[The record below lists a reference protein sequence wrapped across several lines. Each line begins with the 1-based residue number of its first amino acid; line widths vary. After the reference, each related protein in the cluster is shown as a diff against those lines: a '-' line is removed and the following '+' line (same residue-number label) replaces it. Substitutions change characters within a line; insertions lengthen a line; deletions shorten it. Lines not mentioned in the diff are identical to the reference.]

1 MNKDVIYIEPEDDI
15 TDILEKVKKSKNKI
29 VALVPPKK
37 AGVLRSAVN
46 VKLIAKTAMRSNK
59 TAVLISSDDSLMKL
73 AMAANIPVAKTLQ
86 SKPQLPKDFSHP
98 ELGEEP
104 SNVIEAKRPEPKPEK
119 KEAEEIV
126 VKKGEKVAEKAD
138 GEMRPPFKVA
148 KDDGSNKTESKKDE
162 DTLELSSEDI
172 KEKKDVRSAKK
183 ALPTKVPNFKKYLKW
198 IILAGVLLVG
208 LIIFLIWA
216 LVIAPHADISVK
228 IKTSETNFAEKVTF
242 VTSEESANA
251 EEGIFYAEQKTV
263 DKKVETEFEATG
275 ELDKGQKATGTIQVT
290 IPSGTRTTQANIK
303 SGAAIGSG
311 YVFTYGEI
319 AFKAVEG
326 GSIVYD
332 LDDLGEVVCTGNS
345 NCTTKTA
352 KTISVKVEAAE
363 NGDKYNIAASSNWKF
378 TSQTWYTSSAT
389 ISGSEMTGGSS
400 EIVKTVSKDDIEK
413 AKTSIT
419 MPSDDQI
426 REELAGQF
434 DSDYLIIKSS
444 LTATEAKY
452 TSDPDLEGEVKGDK
466 KPKLTLERSY
476 SVYAVKRADVNAFIA
491 KKASESIGDDTQTI
505 YSTGVSGFEKKL
517 TSNSDTSAKAEK
529 DTVFFDSYKNADGEI
544 TAKLKSV
551 VLTAP
556 EVTEEKILEIAL
568 GNKKYDV
575 SRSLKST
582 KGVAEANVVTK
593 PFSKVPNDPNKV
605 TITIELV
612 K

>member
-15 TDILEKVKKSKNKI
+15 TDILEKIKKTKNKI

-46 VKLIAKTAMRSNK
+46 IKLIAKTAARSNK
-59 TAVLISSDDSLMKL
+59 TTVLISSDESLMKL

-86 SKPQLPKDFSHP
+86 SKPQIPKDFSR
-98 ELGEEP
+98 LDMGEEP
-104 SNVIEAKRPEPKPEK
+104 SDVIEAKKPEK
-119 KEAEEIV
+119 KDEETAA
-126 VKKGEKVAEKAD
+126 KNSEKLAEKAD
-138 GEMRPPFKVA
+138 DEVRPPFKTA
-148 KDDGSNKTESKKDE
+148 KEDDSKKSNPKENDGV
-162 DTLELSSEDI
+162 LELDSEDLE
-172 KEKKDVRSAKK
+172 EKKSVRGAKK
-183 ALPTKVPNFKKYLKW
+183 ALPTKVPNFKKYLKF
-198 IILAGVLLVG
+198 IIAGGVLLVG
-208 LIIFLIWA
+208 VIIFIIWTQVSA
-216 LVIAPHADISVK
+216 HADINVK

-242 VTSEESANA
+242 VTGKESANP
-251 EEGIFYAEQKTV
+251 EEGIFYVEQKTV

-290 IPSGTRTTQANIK
+290 IPAETQTTQANIR
-303 SGAAIGSG
+303 SGASIGSG
-311 YVFTYGEI
+311 YIFTFGEI

-332 LDDLGEVVCTGNS
+332 LDDYDEVVCNGNS
-345 NCTTKTA
+345 NCKTKTP
-352 KTISVKVEAAE
+352 KTISIKVEAAE
-363 NGDKYNIAASSNWKF
+363 NGDKYNIAASSNWQF
-378 TSQTWYTSSAT
+378 TSQTWYSSKAT
-389 ISGSEMTGGSS
+389 ISGSEMTGGTS

-426 REELAGQF
+426 REELASEF

-444 LTATEAKY
+444 LTATDAKY
-452 TSDPDLEGEVKGDK
+452 TSNPDLEGEVKGDQ

-476 SVYAVKRADVNAFIA
+476 SVYAVKRADVNAFIT
-491 KKASESIGDDTQTI
+491 KKALASIDNGDTTQTI

-517 TSNSDTSAKAEK
+517 TSNSDTSAKASK
-529 DTVFFDSYKNADGEI
+529 DAVFFDSYKNQDGEI

-575 SRSLKST
+575 SRNLKST
-582 KGVAEANVVTK
+582 KGVSEVTINTK
-593 PFSKVPNDPNKV
+593 PFSTIPKNAEKV
-605 TITIELV
+605 TINIELV

>member
-15 TDILEKVKKSKNKI
+15 TDILAKVKNAKNKI

-46 VKLIAKTAMRSNK
+46 IKLIAKTAARSGK
-59 TAVLISSDDSLMKL
+59 TVVLISTDESLMKL

-86 SKPQLPKDFSHP
+86 SKPQIPKEFPKTDI
-98 ELGEEP
+98 GDEP
-104 SNVIEAKRPEPKPEK
+104 SDVIEAKKPEK
-119 KEAEEIV
+119 KFDKSEKDTKE
-126 VKKGEKVAEKAD
+126 VKAEKAD
-138 GEMRPPFKVA
+138 DEVRPPFKTA
-148 KDDGSNKTESKKDE
+148 KEETRKDTPVKAKEDD
-162 DTLELSSEDI
+162 DTLELSSDDLEER
-172 KEKKDVRSAKK
+172 KSVRGAKK

-198 IILAGVLLVG
+198 IIAGGVLLVL
-208 LIIFLIWA
+208 LIAFLIWT
-216 LVIAPHADISVK
+216 LVIAPKATINVK
-228 IKTSETNFAEKVTF
+228 IKTSESNFAEKVTF
-242 VTSEESANA
+242 VTGEETAKP
-251 EEGIFYAEQKTV
+251 EEGIFYVEQKTV

-275 ELDKGQKATGTIQVT
+275 ELDKGQKATGTIQVI
-290 IPSGTRTTQANIK
+290 IPKGTSTTQANIK

-311 YVFTYGEI
+311 YVFTFGEI

-332 LDDLGEVVCTGNS
+332 LDDLEEVVCTGNS
-345 NCTTKTA
+345 NCKTMVD

-363 NGDKYNIAASSNWKF
+363 NGDKYNIAASSDWKF
-378 TSQTWYTSSAT
+378 TSQTWYSSSAKIT
-389 ISGSEMTGGSS
+389 GSEMTGGSS

-419 MPSDDQI
+419 MPSDDEI
-426 REELAGQF
+426 RDELASQF

-452 TSDPDLEGEVKGDK
+452 TSNPDLEGEVKDDK

-476 SVYAVKRADVNAFIA
+476 SVYAVKRADVNAFIE
-491 KKASESIGDDTQTI
+491 KKASENIGDDTQTI

-517 TSNSDTSAKAEK
+517 ASNSDTSANAEK
-529 DTVFFDSYKNADGEI
+529 DTAFFDSYKNSDGEI

-551 VLTAP
+551 VLKVP
-556 EVTEEKILEIAL
+556 EVSEDIILETAL
-568 GNKKYDV
+568 GSKKSDV
-575 SRSLKST
+575 YRNLMSIN
-582 KGVAEANVVTK
+582 GVSSVEINVK
-593 PFSKVPNDPNKV
+593 PFSTIPKDKERV
-605 TITIELV
+605 TINIELV